1 MHRRAASPILVA
13 GILAAPDALS
23 SAGLSVVVAQS
34 QGPDETHGIA
44 AHAQRTIA
52 LTSSQKRA
60 IYVTVSHQRLH
71 ASVANIPLV
80 VGAPVPSATPLLV
93 LPDEAAGAVEAAQFL
108 KYAMVDGNVVLGD
121 SINMRVID
129 IIHGGAGP
137 QITRHEGH
145 IGAASA
151 AQWRLNYK
159 EWLFNPRAKPA
170 RSLPG
175 SLPRSS
181 DKPARKPRQRFRLKC
196 RPKRPSPSRRRSRPV
211 RRAPLNMATRSSPST
226 FAAISERLS
235 VPRDCFTRIRG
246 ICPAWNSCSTASRRY
261 YSAQICAM
269 TTPPFSSI

>member
-1 MHRRAASPILVA
+1 MHRRAALPILVA

-71 ASVANIPLV
+71 ASVANVPLV

-108 KYAMVDGNVVLGD
+108 KYAMVDGNVVLVD

-137 QITRHEGH
+137 
-145 IGAASA
+145 
-151 AQWRLNYK
+151 
-159 EWLFNPRAKPA
+159 
-170 RSLPG
+170 
-175 SLPRSS
+175 
-181 DKPARKPRQRFRLKC
+181 
-196 RPKRPSPSRRRSRPV
+196 
-211 RRAPLNMATRSSPST
+211 
-226 FAAISERLS
+226 
-235 VPRDCFTRIRG
+235 
-246 ICPAWNSCSTASRRY
+246 
-261 YSAQICAM
+261 
-269 TTPPFSSI
+269 